1 MSDFIFY
8 AQILVLILN
17 CVVFVFLM
25 QTENVNYKLARIVL
39 LVAISV
45 GTVINFGKV
54 TIFTILFSFA
64 PFLSLININQH
75 GKIHRLIERIR
86 DIIWSNKQPLQ
97 KL

>member
-1 MSDFIFY
+1 MTDFIFF

-25 QTENVNYKLARIVL
+25 QTENINYKLARIVL

-54 TIFTILFSFA
+54 TVCTILFSFA

-86 DIIWSNKQPLQ
+86 DFIGGHQQPLQ